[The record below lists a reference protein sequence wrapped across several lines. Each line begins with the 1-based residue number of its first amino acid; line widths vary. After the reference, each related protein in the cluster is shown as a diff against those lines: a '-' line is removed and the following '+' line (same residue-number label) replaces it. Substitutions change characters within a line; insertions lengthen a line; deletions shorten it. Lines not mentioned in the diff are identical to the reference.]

1 MVMPEA
7 PYIKKLEVFEDFDVW
22 EVDGE
27 HVRNKI
33 NREFTNFGQHFRF
46 DFIPTKEFWIDK
58 QHGSDEKDYFINHMI
73 VEWNMM
79 KNGVPYDKAL
89 EAADSL
95 EKRERSKSD
104 LMKKLEKKVSSISSD
119 IPKEIYKEKLDKYK
133 GVVEVCVVS
142 GEAVRGLYFNDFTE
156 GGHHFVY
163 DFIPLNEVW
172 IDDDLPPGERGFVIL
187 HELHERY
194 LMSGGM
200 DYVHAHR
207 SSSIIEYRCR
217 NDEKLLK
224 EAIDAEIEKNKQIL
238 ETIV

>member
-1 MVMPEA
+1 MPEA
-7 PYIKKLEVFEDFDVW
+7 PYLKKLETIEDFDVW

-27 HVRNKI
+27 HIRNKI

-58 QHGSDEKDYFINHMI
+58 QHGSDETDYFINHML
-73 VEWNMM
+73 VEWDMM
-79 KNGVPYDKAL
+79 KNGVSYDKAL
-89 EAADSL
+89 GAADLL

-104 LMKKLEKKVSSISSD
+104 LMKKLEKKVSSINSD
-119 IPKEIYKEKLDKYK
+119 VPKEIYKEKIDKYK
-133 GVVEVCVVS
+133 GVVKVYIVS
-142 GEAVRGLYFNDFTE
+142 GEAVRGLYFIDFTE

-163 DFIPLNEVW
+163 DFVPLNEVW
-172 IDDDLPPGERGFVIL
+172 IDDDLPNGEREFVIL

-194 LMSGGM
+194 LMSTGM
-200 DYVHAHR
+200 DYHHAHR
-207 SSSIIEYRCR
+207 SSSIIEYKCR

-224 EAIDAEIEKNKQIL
+224 AAIDSEIEKNKEIL